1 MIITEQKDLETL
13 CTGLKKGGFVT
24 VDTEFLRDKTY
35 YPVLCLIQMA
45 GPETEAVAIDP
56 LADGIDLA
64 PVFDVLADKKVI
76 KVFHAA
82 RQDLEIFYKL
92 TGEIPD
98 PLFDT
103 QVAAMVC
110 GYGDQIGYHNLVQ
123 GICGKRLDK
132 GAQFTDWSRRPLTK
146 KQTSYALDD
155 VVYLRDVYLHLSAQ
169 LDEKGRIGWVKEEM
183 AILNDPATYQNIPE
197 QSWQRIKIRSD
208 KPKVLSVLREIAA
221 WREKEAQRRDIP
233 RTRILRDETLVDM
246 AVHAPKDEKSLSQ
259 IRGVS
264 ADMARGKWG
273 KPLLAAVKRGL
284 GVPKESC
291 PVMKRKERFPGD
303 MVPALEMLKMLLK
316 IQCADH
322 DVATKLVAN
331 KNDLETL
338 ALKGA
343 KADIPALKGWRHE
356 VFGQEALALIEG
368 EIGLSLKNGKIHK
381 SKA

>member
-1 MIITEQKDLETL
+1 MIITEQKDLEKL
-13 CTGLKKGGFVT
+13 CAGLKKGGFVT

-45 GPETEAVAIDP
+45 GPQTEAAAIDP
-56 LADGIDLA
+56 MADGIDLS
-64 PVFDVLADKKVI
+64 PVFDVLTDKKVI

-82 RQDLEIFYKL
+82 RQDLEIFYNL
-92 TGEIPD
+92 TDTIPE

-123 GICGKRLDK
+123 GICGKQLDK

-169 LDEKGRIGWVKEEM
+169 LEEQGRTGWVKEEM
-183 AILNDPATYQNIPE
+183 AVLNDPATYKNVPE
-197 QSWQRIKIRSD
+197 ESWQRIKVRSD
-208 KPKVLSVLREIAA
+208 KPKVLSVLREVAA

-246 AVHAPKDEKSLSQ
+246 AVHAPKDEKALSK
-259 IRGVS
+259 IRGIS
-264 ADMARGKWG
+264 ADMARSKWG

-284 GVPKESC
+284 DEPKEKS
-291 PVMKRKERFPGD
+291 PVVVRKKRFPGD
-303 MVPALEMLKMLLK
+303 MVPILEMLKMLLK
-316 IQCADH
+316 IQCAEH
-322 DVATKLVAN
+322 NVATKLVAN
-331 KNDLETL
+331 KDDLETL
-338 ALKGA
+338 ALKGS
-343 KADIPALKGWRHE
+343 KADIGALKGWRHE

-368 EIGLSLKNGKIHK
+368 KIGLSLKNGKIFK
-381 SKA
+381 GNI